1 MEQHAKKEGSLVNND
16 LGRLLI
22 MFWFYFDLN
31 TEILLEWKR
40 KGAHAVCKEKL
51 RTGLHGLAQNI
62 KAELTI

>member
-1 MEQHAKKEGSLVNND
+1 MEQHAKKECLLVNND

-40 KGAHAVCKEKL
+40 KGAL